1 MALLLCPGEAAA
13 PPPGAP
19 ALGPGCKDQLVAS
32 LGMCVF
38 TPNQA
43 VLGFL
48 ISSAVRADAN
58 PGWPNILLQSLG
70 PCQEARPDCS
80 RDDSAPVRVTERLL
94 LSWRGAQAVYSQKT
108 LHGH

>member
-1 MALLLCPGEAAA
+1 M
-13 PPPGAP
+13 
-19 ALGPGCKDQLVAS
+19 
-32 LGMCVF
+32 F
-38 TPNQA
+38 IPNQA

-48 ISSAVRADAN
+48 ISSAVEADAKN
-58 PGWPNILLQSLG
+58 TPWPNILQQTLG

-108 LHGH
+108 LRGN